1 MIKQEYIMLIMNCKK
16 YMKKAAFQKRTWLPL
31 IPSYLKFYHVIGD
44 ETMSDQYRF
53 DDEERILWVKVADDY
68 NSLPKKVI
76 NAYEAV
82 LNTFQFNYLF
92 KTDDD
97 QILVNPRFF
106 DMLIGLITKRI
117 VRPHY
122 GGFIVNVD
130 KPYLSQY
137 NKIHP
142 ELPDKLPLYATK
154 YCSGRFYFLSKRAIS
169 NLLTRKDDIYK
180 EYLEDYAIGFYLNP
194 VFKENILF
202 LATNQFFTDIELSDF
217 PKWVEEGKI

>member
-1 MIKQEYIMLIMNCKK
+1 MIEQEYIILIMNCKK
-16 YMKKAAFQKRTWLPL
+16 YVKKAAFQKRTWLPL
-31 IPSYLKFYHVIGD
+31 IPSSLKFYHVFGD
-44 ETMSDQYRF
+44 ETMSEPYRF
-53 DDEERILWVKVADDY
+53 DNENQILWVRTPDDY

-82 LNTFQFNYLF
+82 FKTFQFNYLF

-97 QILVNPRFF
+97 QILVNQKFF
-106 DMLIGLITKRI
+106 DMLTGLITRK
-117 VRPHY
+117 VPRPHY

-154 YCSGRFYFLSKRAIS
+154 YCSGRFYFLSKSAIS
-169 NLLTRKDDIYK
+169 NLLTKKDDIYK
-180 EYLEDYAIGFYLNP
+180 EYLEDYAVGFHLNP
-194 VFKENILF
+194 FFKKNILS

-217 PKWVEEGKI
+217 PKWVQEGKI

>member
-1 MIKQEYIMLIMNCKK
+1 MIEQEYIMLIMNCKK
-16 YMKKAAFQKRTWLPL
+16 YVKKAAFQKRTWLPL
-31 IPSYLKFYHVIGD
+31 IPSYLKFYHVVGD
-44 ETMSDQYRF
+44 ETMSDPYRF
-53 DDEERILWVKVADDY
+53 DEENRILWVRIPDDY

-82 LNTFQFNYLF
+82 FNTFQFNYLF

-97 QILVNPRFF
+97 QILVNQKFF
-106 DMLIGLITKRI
+106 DMLTGLIIRKAP
-117 VRPHY
+117 RPHY

-154 YCSGRFYFLSKRAIS
+154 YCSGRFYFLSRSAIS
-169 NLLTRKDDIYK
+169 NLLNRKDAIHK
-180 EYLEDYAIGFYLNP
+180 EYLEDYAIGFHLNP
-194 VFKENILF
+194 IFKENILH

-217 PKWVEEGKI
+217 PKWIEEGKI